1 MTFFRSLLVLAA
13 LAPASSLLVQPRLT
27 VGAAVAPMRA
37 HPSMQFGFGG
47 GGDDE
52 KSQGLTRD
60 NEPDEFFKSSFDDLS
75 DAEKLKSPAVV
86 IGLGLLIA
94 PFIVG
99 AIALA
104 FYR

>member
-1 MTFFRSLLVLAA
+1 MAFFRTLLVLAA
-13 LAPASSLLVQPRLT
+13 LAPALSLLVQPRL
-27 VGAAVAPMRA
+27 AISAVAPMRA
-37 HPSMQFGFGG
+37 RPSMQFGGG
-47 GGDDE
+47 KPE
-52 KSQGLTRD
+52 KQGLTRD

-86 IGLGLLIA
+86 GGLVLLIA